1 MTGQI
6 LSFVQALR
14 RLAELGPY
22 SPYRLV
28 LVTCHQPE
36 PCARLLA
43 AWQEQTPYSVS
54 IIKHPLSIHGN
65 IPVDPIVMQ
74 SQLIDRLNQ
83 LAESKDHRVL
93 VLEEIDQYEDQVVQY
108 FAGWLSNYLPP
119 NLTILMTGSRP
130 PDLPLSRLRV
140 RRQLLEI
147 TLLE

>member
-6 LSFVQALR
+6 LSFVQALS

-28 LVTCHQPE
+28 ILTCNQPE
-36 PCARLLA
+36 PCARLVA

-54 IIKHPLSIHGN
+54 VIQYPLSSQEK
-65 IPVDPIVMQ
+65 IPVDPVVMQ

-93 VLEEIDQYEDQVVQY
+93 VLEEFDQYKDQVVQY
-108 FAGWLSNYLPP
+108 IAGWLSNYLPP
-119 NLTILMTGSRP
+119 NLTVLITGSRP
-130 PDLPLSRLRV
+130 PDLPLNRLRV

-147 TLLE
+147 TLSE